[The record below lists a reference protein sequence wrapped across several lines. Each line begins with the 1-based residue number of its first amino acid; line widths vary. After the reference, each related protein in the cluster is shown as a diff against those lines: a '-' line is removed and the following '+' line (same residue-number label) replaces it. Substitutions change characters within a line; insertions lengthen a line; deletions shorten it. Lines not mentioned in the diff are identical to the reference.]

1 MRRAEGPVSA
11 RARAALA
18 SLIAAEPLRSVL
30 SALNGGGEEARIVG
44 GAVRN
49 ALMGLAATDVDIA
62 VTCLPQETMRR
73 AQAAGFRAVPT
84 GIEHGTITIVAG
96 GQPFETTTLRE
107 DVETDGRRAKVRFGR
122 DFAHDAARRDFTINA
137 LSLDQQG
144 LLHDDVGG
152 LADIAARRVRFIGEA
167 AQRIHE
173 DYLRILRFFRFH
185 AAYGEGMPDATGLAA
200 CIAGRGG
207 LDGLSRERIRA
218 ELLKLVIAKAAV
230 PTLAAM
236 AASGI
241 WQRVTGGLCSPE
253 KLARLTEALP
263 DATAIER
270 LAACAVMTRTDA
282 ERLRERLRL
291 SNAEHEALQNAALA
305 FERLHGADM
314 PDMRQARRLAHQ
326 LGLRPL
332 MLALASANSDTS
344 PETLAALAKKAAL
357 PAFPLS
363 GRDIAAA
370 GVPPGPAMG
379 AALVRAEAL
388 WAEADFPMD
397 EAALVRIISG
407 AAKG

>member
-1 MRRAEGPVSA
+1 MRPAESEVPAKARAELS
-11 RARAALA
+11 R
-18 SLIAAEPLRSVL
+18 LIEAEPLRSVL
-30 SALNGGGEEARIVG
+30 AALNGEAEEARVVG

-49 ALMGLAATDVDIA
+49 ALMDLPPTDVDIA
-62 VTCLPQETMRR
+62 VTCLPEETMRR
-73 AQAAGFRAVPT
+73 ALAAGFRAVPT
-84 GIEHGTITIVAG
+84 GIEHGTITIVAN

-137 LSLDQQG
+137 LSLDADG
-144 LLHDDVGG
+144 KLHDSVGG
-152 LADIAARRVRFIGEA
+152 LADIAARRVRFIGEPG
-167 AQRIHE
+167 QRIHE

-185 AAYGEGMPDATGLAA
+185 AAYGEGAPDSAGLAA
-200 CIAGRGG
+200 CIAGRDG
-207 LDGLSRERIRA
+207 LDGLSRERVRA
-218 ELLKLVIAKAAV
+218 EVLKLVMAQGAV

-241 WQRVTGGLCSPE
+241 WQRGTGGLCWPE
-253 KLARLTEALP
+253 RLGRLVAALP
-263 DATAIER
+263 DAAAIER
-270 LAACAVMTRTDA
+270 LAACAVMTRADA

-291 SNAEHEALQNAALA
+291 SNAEHEALRQAALA

-314 PDMRQARRLAHQ
+314 PDGRQARRLAHK

-332 MLALASANSDTS
+332 LLAVASGNADAT
-344 PETLAALAKKAAL
+344 PEALAALAETAIL

-363 GRDIAAA
+363 GRDMASA

-379 AALVRAEAL
+379 AALERAETL
-388 WAEADFPMD
+388 WADSDFPMD
-397 EAALVRIISG
+397 EAALGRIVAE